1 MRLRL
6 KRIPK
11 ENQHVN
17 LLFADHRPKL
27 LIAAEWTA
35 LQALHVKT
43 NHFDQHAPG
52 RPSRD
57 KRVLTQTFFVVLGP
71 LNEQVFLMVV
81 SNKRNGVSS
90 HTATLPHN
98 KPW

>member
-1 MRLRL
+1 MRLWL

-11 ENQHVN
+11 ENQHVD

-27 LIAAEWTA
+27 LIAAEWTT
-35 LQALHVKT
+35 LQALHVQA

-57 KRVLTQTFFVVLGP
+57 KRMLAKTFFVVLGP
-71 LNEQVFLMVV
+71 LNEQVFLVV
-81 SNKRNGVSS
+81 VGNERNGVSS
-90 HTATLPHN
+90 HTATLPHD
-98 KPW
+98 KPY

>member
-1 MRLRL
+1 MWLGL

-11 ENQHVN
+11 ENQHVD

-27 LIAAEWTA
+27 LIATEWTA
-35 LQALHVKT
+35 LQAPHIKS

-52 RPSRD
+52 RPSCD
-57 KRVLTQTFFVVLGP
+57 KRVLTEAFFVVLRP
-71 LNEQVFLMVV
+71 LDEQVFLMVV
-81 SNKRNGVSS
+81 GNERNGVSS
-90 HTATLPHN
+90 HTATLPHD